1 MHEDDRLFADL
12 DDIATISSDTDDGG
26 DIEST
31 LANTLVDD
39 SGDIADPADVVHE
52 DVADPEDAAIIPDP
66 DDADPGDVADPEDA
80 AIIPD
85 PDDADPGDVA
95 DPDDAD
101 PLFLNGSCMEPADC
115 DLMPPPPMPCKKI
128 RFLDTRPPW
137 GCRTK
142 WFAMFQI

>member
-31 LANTLVDD
+31 LADTLVDD
-39 SGDIADPADVVHE
+39 SGDIADPADVAHE
-52 DVADPEDAAIIPDP
+52 
-66 DDADPGDVADPEDA
+66 DVADPEDA

-101 PLFLNGSCMEPADC
+101 PLFQNGACMEPADC
-115 DLMPPPPMPCKKI
+115 DLMPPPPLPCKKI
-128 RFLDTRPPW
+128 RFLDTRPAW

-142 WFAMFQI
+142 